1 MRHLSRALAAL
12 ILAFAALPVAAT
24 FHLWRMQELYSN
36 ADGTVQYLE
45 LSTNSGGQQF
55 LDGHNLSSTS
65 GATSHDFDFVSN
77 LPGDSAN
84 KTFLVATQ
92 GFAALGIVTPDY
104 IVPNGFFFFG
114 GGSINFAAVDTWN
127 HGALPGGNLSLSRNG
142 TTGAASPRNFA
153 GQTGS
158 LGPALPTPGVALS
171 GPSSSTDGDPV
182 TFTVVLSGGNNPTGS
197 VQFKNNGANLGG
209 LQAISGGSASVST
222 DSLSVGTHTITAAYL
237 GDGNNSPATSN
248 SISHRVDAL
257 TAPPPPGNGSGS
269 KTLGSRGTVTP
280 TATLFG
286 GFEISEASTVYI
298 LVRGNSLG
306 TLGVTQGF
314 LDAPLVRLFDGQGH
328 DLIGTTASP
337 GFTGC
342 SSTANSGAAVVNYYT
357 NVRHQAAHERD
368 GCTAQ
373 TLPAGVYTFTVTPS
387 TLSAPTS
394 GEILFEVTL
403 GSGSGTITKTL
414 GSRGTVGPS
423 ATLFGGFELTQ
434 SSNIYILVRGNSLG
448 SLNVTQAFLDSPR
461 VRVFDANGQDLI
473 NESTSVAGF
482 TGCGIANAGAPVI
495 AFYTLRGQA
504 PHTRDGCTSRNF
516 PAGVYTFTVTPS
528 TTNPVSA
535 PSSGEVLFEVTLG
548 H

>member
-1 MRHLSRALAAL
+1 MRHISRAFATLILVLAAL
-12 ILAFAALPVAAT
+12 PAAAT
-24 FHLWRMQELYSN
+24 FHLWRMTELYSN

-45 LSTNSGGQQF
+45 LSTTAGGQQF
-55 LDGHNLSSTS
+55 LAGHSLSS
-65 GATSHDFDFVSN
+65 GANDFDFTSN
-77 LPGDSAN
+77 LPSDSAN
-84 KTFLVATQ
+84 HTFLVGTA
-92 GFAALGIVTPDY
+92 GFAALHIVTPDY
-104 IVPNGFFFFG
+104 IVPNGFFSFG
-114 GGSINFAAVDTWN
+114 GGSINFAGVDTWN
-127 HGALPGGNLSLSRNG
+127 HGALPGGNLSLNRNG
-142 TTGAASPRNFA
+142 TTGPASPKNFA

-158 LGPALPTPGVALS
+158 LGPALPTPTVTVT
-171 GPSSSTDGDPV
+171 GPSSSTQGDSV
-182 TFTVVLSGGNNPTGS
+182 TFTVMLSGGSIPTGT
-197 VQFKNNGANLGG
+197 VQFKNNGSNLGTAQS
-209 LQAISGGSASVST
+209 LSGGSASVST
-222 DSLSVGTHTITAAYL
+222 SSLTVGSHTITASYS
-237 GDGNNSPATSN
+237 GDSNNSPATSN
-248 SISHRVDAL
+248 SISHTVSQQ
-257 TAPPPPGNGSGS
+257 TTPPPDGGSGS

-286 GFEISEASTVYI
+286 GFEISAQSTVYI

-306 TLGVTQGF
+306 TLGVTQSF

-357 NVRHQAAHERD
+357 NIRHQSAHDRD

-414 GSRGTVGPS
+414 GSRGTVS
-423 ATLFGGFELTQ
+423 AAATLFGGFELTQ

-448 SLNVTQAFLDSPR
+448 TLNVTQAFLDSPR

-473 NESTSVAGF
+473 NESTSVSGF
-482 TGCGIANAGAPVI
+482 TGCGAANSGTPVVN
-495 AFYTLRGQA
+495 FYTNRGQA
-504 PHTRDGCTSRNF
+504 PHARDGCTSRNF

-528 TTNPVSA
+528 TTNPVSSPA
-535 PSSGEVLFEVTLG
+535 SGEVLFEVTLG